1 MDGSYG
7 KTMGPLSLMLISWPW
22 PYIPSVHKLWPQ
34 HTCYIKIKK
43 KKICI
48 KHLLL
53 TLKIIFQIGLESW
66 YLENI
71 SFSTFWKL
79 TEDTNLLLRR
89 EYFYFLAILF
99 PSLAIRSGETIMD
112 NFQSVI
118 GQPDVRIT
126 VLLQVPLMV

>member
-22 PYIPSVHKLWPQ
+22 PYIPCVHKLWPQ